1 MKKILAVIFG
11 LVLIN
16 SCIVFDERRMLTIV
30 NRTCDTI
37 LIGKAYCNNI
47 DSTKFFIQHRGFSLY
62 TDSMKMKE
70 NLWFNNSNLI
80 YPDSLGSTGINY
92 LIEYKKGYF
101 FIIELQIARNHTW
114 EEICKNHLYDTLVV
128 TQEML
133 KQGNRIEYHGN
144 KTENKG
150 NIE

>member
-16 SCIVFDERRMLTIV
+16 SCIVFDEMRMLTIV

-37 LIGKAYCNNI
+37 LIGKAYCNNV
-47 DSTKFFIQHRGFSLY
+47 DSTEFFIHHSGIPLY
-62 TDSMKMKE
+62 TDSMKIKE
-70 NLWFNNSNLI
+70 NLWFDNSNLI
-80 YPDSLGSTGINY
+80 SPDSFGRTGANY
-92 LIEYKKGYF
+92 LVKYKKGYF
-101 FIIELQIARNHTW
+101 FIIKLQIARNHTW
-114 EEICKNHLYDTLVV
+114 FDICKNHLYDTLVV

-144 KTENKG
+144 KK
-150 NIE
+150 